1 MWYKMSWGL
10 GVLAVVLLIGFSM
23 LIIPAQMELK
33 QIREEAKATEKRLQK
48 EGKHDHEHY
57 HADNGTHAGI
67 SDLEQGTET
76 TVKPNNPVNINES
89 GNMNETTETAAVG
102 TGANGEV
109 FRFKDSIYKGM
120 TYPEVVKFWDKRTK
134 EAYQE
139 YKNVSDLSDEMDKTL
154 LNANLSGMSILVA
167 AIRRAP
173 SDIYERALDKA
184 LKNEPNAREEREK
197 LEAFMDEVEK
207 HSYSDLDSLEDQLS
221 RFKNNKGYR
230 QMLRETSNELRTE
243 RNRLFAEYLKIF
255 EESPRNIRR
264 NLK

>member
-109 FRFKDSIYKGM
+109 FRFKDGIYKGM
-120 TYPEVVKFWDKRTK
+120 TYPEAVKFWYKRTK

-139 YKNVSDLSDEMDKTL
+139 YEDVAARAREVSDVL
-154 LNANLSGMSILVA
+154 LNANHSGMAILVSA
-167 AIRRAP
+167 LRRVP
-173 SDIYERALDKA
+173 SDISEAALDKA
-184 LKNEPNAREEREK
+184 LKNEPNAREKREK

-221 RFKNNKGYR
+221 RFKNEKGYR
-230 QMLRETSNELRTE
+230 QMLRETSDELRTE
-243 RNRLFAEYLKIF
+243 GDEFFAEYLKIV